1 MSKIYVGDVGD
12 KIRLNANPL
21 ELSDVD
27 IATANTLKILVKKP
41 DGTLKEW
48 TATRYLET
56 DKIQYVTVEGD
67 FDIKGT
73 YKLQA
78 FVSWTNPASGHK
90 GETAKIKV
98 WEAFK

>member
-12 KIRLNANPL
+12 IVRLNANPL
-21 ELSDVD
+21 ELPEVD

-48 TATRYLET
+48 TASRFGET
-56 DKIQYVTVEGD
+56 DKIQYLTKEGD

-78 FVSWTNPASGHK
+78 YVAWTTPASGHR
-90 GETAKIKV
+90 GETTRIKV
-98 WEAFK
+98 YEAFK